1 MFENIIAFLSSESIS
16 PESILII
23 AFTFQYLE
31 NIFPPSPSDVILL
44 FVGSLSGLGRVDFPL
59 LYFIATAG
67 STLGFFTMFI
77 VGKLFGERIIDQG
90 KVKYI
95 SKENIEKARLWFN
108 RWGYWLV
115 VANRFLSGTRAIVSF
130 FAGMAELSTFKS
142 MILAGISASL
152 WNLLILYV
160 GFSLGKNWHLAV
172 FYIELYWRIVLAII
186 LFVLISL
193 SIYFFL
199 IKKRTK

>member
-1 MFENIIAFLSSESIS
+1 MFENLIGFLSSESIS

-23 AFTFQYLE
+23 TFIFQYLE

-44 FVGSLSGLGRVDFPL
+44 FVGSLSGIGLVDFFL

-77 VGKLFGERIIDQG
+77 VGKFFGEKIIDQG

-95 SKENIEKARLWFN
+95 SKEKIEKARLWFN

-115 VANRFLSGTRAIVSF
+115 VGNRFLSGTRAIVSF
-130 FAGMAELSTFKS
+130 FSGIAELSTYKS
-142 MILAGISASL
+142 IILAGISASL
-152 WNLLILYV
+152 WNLIILYL

-172 FYIELYWRIVLAII
+172 FYIELYWRLVLAII
-186 LFVLISL
+186 FLVLIFL
-193 SIYFFL
+193 GIYFFL